1 MIIHFLKQHLLPFS
15 ASLVSLKQLINRT
28 GEQVVH
34 VFYHTVSDEYL
45 PHISPLYRFKNVK
58 EFEQDIDYLLKH
70 FQAIDIND
78 VLLHTKKEKAI
89 VRPSFHLSFD
99 DGLSEIYSVVMPLL
113 LRKGVPA
120 TVFVNS
126 AFVDNKDLFFRY
138 KAALIIDKLNRLF
151 SSQKYDFP
159 DKSEILSIKYP
170 DRCRLDRIASDLA
183 LDFGAFLQ
191 QKKPYLTSNEIKTM
205 QQKGFSF
212 GGHSID
218 HPNYYL
224 LSEEEQMK
232 QTLDSCA
239 YVRNVFSEQHPY
251 FAFPFSSEGVSDA
264 FFENIYQ
271 TIDLT
276 FGISGIKTSRNG
288 RHIDRIDMETYG
300 KNAKQCIHR
309 AYLTKWLLRT
319 FKN

>member
-1 MIIHFLKQHLLPFS
+1 MITNFLKQHLLPFS
-15 ASLVSLKQLINRT
+15 ASLVSLKQLIRHT

-34 VFYHTVSDEYL
+34 VFYHTVSNEYL

-58 EFEQDIDYLLKH
+58 EFEQDIDFLLKH

-78 VLLHTKKEKAI
+78 VLLHAKKEKTIAK
-89 VRPSFHLSFD
+89 PSFHLSFD
-99 DGLSEIYSVVMPLL
+99 DGLSEIYSVVMPILL
-113 LRKGVPA
+113 KKGVPA

-126 AFVDNKDLFFRY
+126 AFADNKDLFFRY
-138 KAALIIDKLNRLF
+138 KAALIIDKLNRLS
-151 SSQKYDFP
+151 SSQKRDFP

-170 DRCRLDRIASDLA
+170 DRCRLDQIASDLA
-183 LDFGAFLQ
+183 LDFNAFLQ
-191 QKKPYLTSNEIKTM
+191 QKKPYLTVDELKIL
-205 QQKGFSF
+205 QQKGFSI

-218 HPNYYL
+218 HPNYHL
-224 LSEEEQMK
+224 LSEEEQVK

-239 YVRNVFSEQHPY
+239 YVGKAFSEQHPY

-309 AYLTKWLLRT
+309 AYATKLL
-319 FKN
+319 KKWI

>member
-1 MIIHFLKQHLLPFS
+1 
-15 ASLVSLKQLINRT
+15 VSLKQLIDHT

-45 PHISPLYRFKNVK
+45 PHISPLYKFKNVN
-58 EFEQDIDYLLKH
+58 EFEQDIDFLLKH
-70 FQAIDIND
+70 FQAVDIGD
-78 VLLHTKKEKAI
+78 VLLHAKKEKTI

-113 LRKGVPA
+113 LKKGVPA

-138 KAALIIDKLNRLF
+138 KAALIIDRLNRLP
-151 SSQKYDFP
+151 SAQKRDFP
-159 DKSEILSIKYP
+159 NKSEILKIKYP
-170 DRCRLDRIASDLA
+170 DRFRLDRIASALA
-183 LDFGAFLQ
+183 LDFDAFLQ
-191 QKKPYLTSNEIKTM
+191 QRKPYLTSDEIKTM
-205 QQKGFSF
+205 QQKGFSL

-218 HPNYYL
+218 HPNYHL
-224 LSEEEQMK
+224 LSEKEQVK

-239 YVRNVFSEQHPY
+239 YVEKTFSEQHQY
-251 FAFPFSSEGVSDA
+251 FAFPFSTEGVSDA
-264 FFENIYQ
+264 FFENIYP

-309 AYLTKWLLRT
+309 AYLTRYLLRT
-319 FKN
+319 FRRSVPLGLNLRKDLPQQLQ